1 MKLTKKSQQLMSFF
15 LDKKCVKQVHQN
27 KQTDS
32 ILERLYYDIHNAHEY
47 VRTLKVKPTLKINA
61 IQNVK
66 QIPKPKTFPNNS
78 FTDEIRRHIDE
89 HSMTELTYTIS
100 LFGRKI
106 TMCFV
111 VEDVNVEMHL
121 DKYSHYVDSMLA
133 WMYIINQYA
142 STSSCAKTITFYLYF
157 TQLPKIL
164 PETNVHILDPN
175 HVNTAF
181 TYTCP
186 TDSEIVIFRQEEW
199 FKVFMHETFHN
210 FALDFSDMD
219 NNECNSIIRR
229 IFHVQSEINLYEAYA
244 EFWGEIMNAC
254 FCSYYET
261 TNKDDIAEFVTRC
274 EVFINFERTYSFFQ
288 MVKVLGFMGLQ
299 YKNMYAQT
307 DTDALLRENLYKEKT
322 SVLAYYVIKLILLA
336 HYQEFMVWCNK
347 HNTSLLQFKR
357 TRGNQLEFCKFVEKK
372 YKSSVMLD
380 GVKCTEKFM
389 KYIFDKKE
397 KMSVANDIQDIE
409 LLVNNMRMSICE
421 MG

>member
-1 MKLTKKSQQLMSFF
+1 
-15 LDKKCVKQVHQN
+15 
-27 KQTDS
+27 
-32 ILERLYYDIHNAHEY
+32 
-47 VRTLKVKPTLKINA
+47 LKIST

-89 HSMTELTYTIS
+89 HSMIELTYTIS
-100 LFGRKI
+100 LFDRKI

-133 WMYIINQYA
+133 WLYIINQYA
-142 STSSCAKTITFYLYF
+142 STSSCAKVITIYLYF

-186 TDSEIVIFRQEEW
+186 TNSEIVIFRQEEW

-219 NNECNSIIRR
+219 NNECHSIIRR
-229 IFHVQSEINLYEAYA
+229 IFHVDSEINLFEAYA

-261 TNKDDIAEFVTRC
+261 INKDDVAEFVTRC

-299 YKNMYAQT
+299 YKNMYSQT

-336 HYQEFMVWCNK
+336 HYQEFMGWCNK
-347 HNTSLLQFKR
+347 HNTSLLQFKKT
-357 TRGNQLEFCKFVEKK
+357 TRNQLELCKFIEKR
-372 YKSSVMLD
+372 YKSPVMLN
-380 GVKCTEKFM
+380 GVKCTEKFI
-389 KYIFDKKE
+389 KHIFDKKQN
-397 KMSVANDIQDIE
+397 MSATKDVQDME

>member
-1 MKLTKKSQQLMSFF
+1 M
-15 LDKKCVKQVHQN
+15 
-27 KQTDS
+27 
-32 ILERLYYDIHNAHEY
+32 RL
-47 VRTLKVKPTLKINA
+47 
-61 IQNVK
+61 
-66 QIPKPKTFPNNS
+66 
-78 FTDEIRRHIDE
+78 
-89 HSMTELTYTIS
+89 
-100 LFGRKI
+100 
-106 TMCFV
+106 
-111 VEDVNVEMHL
+111 
-121 DKYSHYVDSMLA
+121 
-133 WMYIINQYA
+133 
-142 STSSCAKTITFYLYF
+142 
-157 TQLPKIL
+157 L

-229 IFHVQSEINLYEAYA
+229 IFHVQSDINLYEAYA

-299 YKNMYAQT
+299 YKNMYSQT

-322 SVLAYYVIKLILLA
+322 SVLAYYVIKLVLLA
-336 HYQEFMVWCNK
+336 HYQEFMAWCNK

>member
-15 LDKKCVKQVHQN
+15 LDKKCVEQVHQN

-89 HSMTELTYTIS
+89 HSMKELTYTIS
-100 LFGRKI
+100 LFDRKI
-106 TMCFV
+106 IMCFV

-121 DKYSHYVDSMLA
+121 DKYSRYVESMLA
-133 WMYIINQYA
+133 WLYIINQYA
-142 STSSCAKTITFYLYF
+142 STSSC
-157 TQLPKIL
+157 TQLPKLL

-219 NNECNSIIRR
+219 NNQCHAIIRR
-229 IFHVQSEINLYEAYA
+229 IFHVGSGINLFEAYA

-261 TNKDDIAEFVTRC
+261 SDKTDVAEFVTRC

-307 DTDALLRENLYKEKT
+307 DTDSLLRENLYKEKT

-336 HYQEFMVWCNK
+336 HYQEFMSWCNK
-347 HNTSLLQFKR
+347 HNTSLLQFKK
-357 TRGNQLEFCKFVEKK
+357 TSNNQLEFCKFIEKK
-372 YKSSVMLD
+372 YKSTTMLN

-389 KYIFDKKE
+389 KYIFDKKQN
-397 KMSVANDIQDIE
+397 MSNAKDIQDIE
-409 LLVNNMRMSICE
+409 LLVSNMRMSICE

>member
-27 KQTDS
+27 KQTDA

-47 VRTLKVKPTLKINA
+47 VHALKVKPTLKINA

-89 HSMTELTYTIS
+89 HAMTELTYTIS
-100 LFGRKI
+100 LFDRKI
-106 TMCFV
+106 TICFV

-133 WMYIINQYA
+133 WMYIINHYA
-142 STSSCAKTITFYLYF
+142 ATPSCAKSITFYLYF
-157 TQLPKIL
+157 TQLPKLL

-219 NNECNSIIRR
+219 NNECNSIIKR
-229 IFHVQSEINLYEAYA
+229 IFHVQSDINLYEAYA

-261 TNKDDIAEFVTRC
+261 TDKSDIAEFVNRC

-299 YKNMYAQT
+299 YKNMYSQT

-336 HYQEFMVWCNK
+336 HYQEFMAWCNK

-357 TRGNQLEFCKFVEKK
+357 TRANQLEFCKFIEKK
-372 YKSSVMLD
+372 HKSSAMLD

-389 KYIFDKKE
+389 KYIFDKKQQ
-397 KMSVANDIQDIE
+397 MSVASDIQDIE
-409 LLVNNMRMSICE
+409 LLINNMRMSICE

>member
-1 MKLTKKSQQLMSFF
+1 MSFF

-32 ILERLYYDIHNAHEY
+32 ILERLYYDIHSAHEY
-47 VRTLKVKPTLKINA
+47 VRTLKVKPTLKINP

-100 LFGRKI
+100 LFDRKI
-106 TMCFV
+106 TMCFI

-121 DKYSHYVDSMLA
+121 DKYSHYVDAMLA

-157 TQLPKIL
+157 TRLSKLL

-186 TDSEIVIFRQEEW
+186 TNSEIVIFRQEEW

-261 TNKDDIAEFVTRC
+261 TDKTDIAEFVTRC

-299 YKNMYAQT
+299 YKNMYSQT

-336 HYQEFMVWCNK
+336 HYQEFMAWCNK

-357 TRGNQLEFCKFVEKK
+357 TRSNQLEFCKFIEKK

-389 KYIFDKKE
+389 KYIFEKKQN
-397 KMSVANDIQDIE
+397 MSAVNNIQDIE

>member
-15 LDKKCVKQVHQN
+15 LDKKCVEQVHQN

-47 VRTLKVKPTLKINA
+47 VRTLKVKPTLKINT

-89 HSMTELTYTIS
+89 HAMTELTYTIS
-100 LFGRKI
+100 LFDRKI

-142 STSSCAKTITFYLYF
+142 ATPSCAKSITFYLYF
-157 TQLPKIL
+157 TQLPKLL

-186 TDSEIVIFRQEEW
+186 TNSEIVIFRQEEW

-219 NNECNSIIRR
+219 NNECNSIIRD
-229 IFHVQSEINLYEAYA
+229 IFHVQSDINLYEAYA

-261 TNKDDIAEFVTRC
+261 TDKSDIAEFVTRC

-299 YKNMYAQT
+299 YKNMYSQT

-336 HYQEFMVWCNK
+336 HYQDFMAWCNK

-357 TRGNQLEFCKFVEKK
+357 TRNNQLEFCKFIEKK
-372 YKSSVMLD
+372 YKSATMLK

-389 KYIFDKKE
+389 KHIFDKKQNITA
-397 KMSVANDIQDIE
+397 ANDMRDFE
-409 LLVNNMRMSICE
+409 LLATNMRMSICE

>member
-1 MKLTKKSQQLMSFF
+1 MKLTKKSQLLMSFF
-15 LDKKCVKQVHQN
+15 LDKKCVDQVHQSE
-27 KQTDS
+27 QTDA
-32 ILERLYYDIHNAHEY
+32 ILERLYYDIHEAHEY
-47 VRTLKVKPTLKINA
+47 VRTLKVRPTLKMTT

-66 QIPKPKTFPNNS
+66 QIPKPKTFPNDS
-78 FTDEIRRHIDE
+78 FTKEIRQHIDE
-89 HSMTELTYTIS
+89 HSMTELTYSIS
-100 LFGRKI
+100 LFERKI
-106 TMCFV
+106 TICFV
-111 VEDVNVEMHL
+111 IEDVNVEMHL

-133 WMYIINQYA
+133 WLYIINRYAA
-142 STSSCAKTITFYLYF
+142 STSCAKTLTIYLYF
-157 TQLPKIL
+157 TSLSKVL
-164 PETNVHILDPN
+164 PESNVHILDEN

-186 TDSEIVIFRQEEW
+186 TESEIVIFRHEEW

-219 NNECNSIIRR
+219 NSQCNAIIRR
-229 IFHVQSEINLYEAYA
+229 IFHVESEINLFESYA

-261 TNKDDIAEFVTRC
+261 SNKEDVAEFVTRC

-299 YKNMYAQT
+299 YKNMYTQSE
-307 DTDALLRENLYKEKT
+307 TDAILRENMYKEKT
-322 SVLAYYVIKLILLA
+322 NVLSYYVIKLILLA
-336 HYQEFMVWCNK
+336 HYPDFMSWCNK

-357 TRGNQLEFCKFVEKK
+357 TTSNQLEFCKFIEKK
-372 YKSSVMLD
+372 YKSPAMLN

-389 KYIFDKKE
+389 KRVFDQRKNKNAS
-397 KMSVANDIQDIE
+397 KVVGDVE
-409 LLVNNMRMSICE
+409 LLAKNMRMSICE

>member
-15 LDKKCVKQVHQN
+15 LDKKCVEQVHQN
-27 KQTDS
+27 KHTDS

-47 VRTLKVKPTLKINA
+47 VRALKVKPVMKITT

-100 LFGRKI
+100 LFNRKI

-111 VEDVNVEMHL
+111 IEDVNVEMHL

-133 WMYIINQYA
+133 WLYIINQYA
-142 STSSCAKTITFYLYF
+142 STPSCAKSITIYLYF
-157 TQLPKIL
+157 TQLPKLL

-186 TDSEIVIFRQEEW
+186 TNSEIVIFRQEEW

-219 NNECNSIIRR
+219 NNQCHSIIRR
-229 IFHVQSEINLYEAYA
+229 IFHVDSEINLFEAYA

-261 TNKDDIAEFVTRC
+261 INKDDIAEFVTRC

-322 SVLAYYVIKLILLA
+322 SVLSYYVIKLILLA
-336 HYQEFMVWCNK
+336 HYQEFMSWCNK
-347 HNTSLLQFKR
+347 HNTSLLQFKK
-357 TRGNQLEFCKFVEKK
+357 TSNNQLEFCKFIEKK
-372 YKSSVMLD
+372 HKSAIMLN

-389 KYIFDKKE
+389 KLVFDKKQNI
-397 KMSVANDIQDIE
+397 SAANDIRDFE
-409 LLVNNMRMSICE
+409 LLATNMRMSICE

>member
-1 MKLTKKSQQLMSFF
+1 
-15 LDKKCVKQVHQN
+15 
-27 KQTDS
+27 
-32 ILERLYYDIHNAHEY
+32 
-47 VRTLKVKPTLKINA
+47 
-61 IQNVK
+61 
-66 QIPKPKTFPNNS
+66 
-78 FTDEIRRHIDE
+78 
-89 HSMTELTYTIS
+89 MTELTYTIS
-100 LFGRKI
+100 LFDRKI

-157 TQLPKIL
+157 TQLSKIL

-186 TDSEIVIFRQEEW
+186 TNSEIVIFRQEEW

-219 NNECNSIIRR
+219 NNECNSIIRS

-261 TNKDDIAEFVTRC
+261 TDKTDIAEFVTRC

-299 YKNMYAQT
+299 YKNMYSQT

-322 SVLAYYVIKLILLA
+322 SVLAYYVIKLVLLA
-336 HYQEFMVWCNK
+336 HYQEFMAWCNK

-357 TRGNQLEFCKFVEKK
+357 TRSNQLEFCKFIKKK
-372 YKSSVMLD
+372 YKSAVMLN

-389 KYIFDKKE
+389 KYIFDKKQNI
-397 KMSVANDIQDIE
+397 SVANDIQDIE